1 MSDTSDRL
9 VALLVRVCGLEA
21 DEISPEVT
29 FRKLEVDSLALVEL
43 GLAAQQEFGVPIKD
57 DELELDATV
66 ADAAAMVEKKLA
78 AGQPGVTG

>member
-9 VALLVRVCGLEA
+9 IALLVRVCGLEA

-29 FRKLEVDSLALVEL
+29 FRSLEVDSLALVEL

-78 AGQPGVTG
+78 EQPGVTR